1 MKKMNKFLKIIVIV
15 SLLCMLLYMLT
26 PIISLGW
33 AGEMINKYDNT
44 DYDGNASKKVTN
56 TVGAAINVA
65 SIISAGI
72 AIIMLIIL
80 GITYVLKS
88 PEDKAIVKESLTRYI
103 IGIVLMFGTSGILKI
118 IQMFVDG
125 NLNNI

>member
-80 GITYVLKS
+80 KCLIIKKKKMMIFKKMKFHHLLILY
-88 PEDKAIVKESLTRYI
+88 IV
-103 IGIVLMFGTSGILKI
+103 V
-118 IQMFVDG
+118 
-125 NLNNI
+125 